1 MRYRR
6 FLWRRS
12 DGAGILL
19 RAASTASVHHRLD
32 DHVHADLFLIWPRLL
47 ARTELRENG
56 EEALFVG
63 GIRNRLEVGPDFLRR
78 LFGPILP
85 DQQRGQVHVCPDGS
99 DWIEAESLLQGGATV
114 LTTIQR
120 DIAFAACSRS
130 GMASAYLPA

>member
-78 LFGPILP
+78 HFGTFIT
-85 DQQRGQVHVCPDGS
+85 DHQIGQVHVFP
-99 DWIEAESLLQGGATV
+99 
-114 LTTIQR
+114 TINV
-120 DIAFAACSRS
+120 
-130 GMASAYLPA
+130 